1 MPSSFREDD
10 MSEIDI
16 KKFTADELT
25 KEKISELVEAKGSFQ
40 VVAVRDISFVVNR
53 LEGVIEKQGMS
64 CRVYTEYRSAAMGGM
79 AIPTGVTQVTGLLTA
94 IGVGIHNLATYNP
107 DYEIAK
113 NKFNSTVTVIYQ
125 RD

>member
-1 MPSSFREDD
+1 

-16 KKFTADELT
+16 KRFKADELT
-25 KEKISELVEAKGSFQ
+25 KEKISELVEAKDSFQ
-40 VVAVRDISFVVNR
+40 VVAVRDISFVVNKI
-53 LEGVIEKQGMS
+53 EGEIEKQNLS

-79 AIPTGVTQVTGLLTA
+79 VIPTGVTQVAGIFTA

-113 NKFNSTVTVIYQ
+113 NKFNSTLTVIYQ